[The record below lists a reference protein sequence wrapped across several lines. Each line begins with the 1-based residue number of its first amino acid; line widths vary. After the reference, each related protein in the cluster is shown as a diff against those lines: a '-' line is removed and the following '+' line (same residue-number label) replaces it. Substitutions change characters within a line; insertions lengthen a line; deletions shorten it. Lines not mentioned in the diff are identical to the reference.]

1 MHMSHSCAQHIK
13 HTIVSGSAE
22 KERVLISYGLSEKKN
37 ATLQNILVVW
47 ISVWIKKHE
56 RRCNRTKVMVMLFK
70 IFRRDALIFLW
81 Y

>member
-37 ATLQNILVVW
+37 ATLQNILAV
-47 ISVWIKKHE
+47 
-56 RRCNRTKVMVMLFK
+56 
-70 IFRRDALIFLW
+70 
-81 Y
+81 